1 MSSVQWDMNHLINS
15 GIYQKNTEHTKGC
28 FCFLI
33 SFFFVVCF
41 YKSSTDHQTE
51 HLPSEC
57 VKKWVNAFIF
67 IYFSLENIVND
78 VRKESETKMKSL

>member
-33 SFFFVVCF
+33 SFFLLFAF
-41 YKSSTDHQTE
+41 TNLQQTIK
-51 HLPSEC
+51 L
-57 VKKWVNAFIF
+57 N
-67 IYFSLENIVND
+67 IYLRSV
-78 VRKESETKMKSL
+78 